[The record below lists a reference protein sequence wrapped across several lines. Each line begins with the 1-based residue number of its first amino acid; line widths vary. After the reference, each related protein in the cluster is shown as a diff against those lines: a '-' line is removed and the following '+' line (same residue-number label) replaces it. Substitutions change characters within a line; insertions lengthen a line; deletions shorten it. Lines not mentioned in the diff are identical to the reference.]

1 MDANVQ
7 YSEINYFLTAKNTD
21 KKGMNTYHVNR
32 ESGRSFN
39 IKIDEDIEVEYEFF
53 FWKIL
58 ITDVWT
64 PDYTAQNQR
73 VNLEWNL

>member
-53 FWKIL
+53 F
-58 ITDVWT
+58 
-64 PDYTAQNQR
+64 
-73 VNLEWNL
+73 